1 MAHPDVASEQAY
13 LDHAYDCLDRMRE
26 ALVRA
31 GDSVVDD
38 VAGEALDAWNAR
50 RLRTFEDAE
59 QGLCFGRIDVETV
72 ADPTYVGRRWVHDEG
87 REPVV
92 VNWQAPAARPFY
104 TATPAEPHGVT
115 LRRRFRT
122 QGRKLLD
129 VSDEALDGSIAEAL
143 VSVDDFLLEELERA
157 RESRMRDIVA
167 TIQADQYGLIARDP
181 RPPLVVQGG
190 PGTGKTAVGL
200 HRASFLLYTHRE
212 ELRRVL
218 VVGPNPTFMDYVSHV
233 LPTLGDESVEQR
245 AVGELV
251 DGVEV
256 SLSDP
261 PDAQLLKGDV
271 RMADVVRRAVEA
283 RVEPQ
288 PEQLALRLGGAWI
301 RLREEEVAELVVEAR
316 AERGLSNAARELFRM
331 NVVRR
336 FYARYGERLGG
347 SAFLASDDV
356 EQALKREGRLTR
368 FLDRVWPAPRPEQV
382 VRQLLVSRRALE
394 AAADN
399 ILDEDEQTLLARHRR
414 GWSDADLPLVDEARA
429 LLDPPMAYG
438 HVIVDEAQDLTP
450 MQLRMIGRRGLGSFT
465 ILGDIAQA
473 TGPVPYRAW
482 SEVLPHLPGGED
494 AAIEELR
501 HAYRV
506 PREIMALALPL
517 LDQIAPGTEPPLAY
531 RVGAEP
537 PRILQGEPALSLA
550 FEEAAR
556 LAGEEGMLA
565 LIVPASLR
573 GREAP
578 ALFDETHAPLLTPR
592 EAKGMEFDHVV
603 VVEPAAIV
611 DEAQGGQG
619 LRELYVALT
628 RPTRTLVV
636 VHTRP
641 LPAAL
646 AQREQTR

>member
-26 ALVRA
+26 ALLHA

-50 RLRTFEDAE
+50 RLRTFDDAE

-72 ADPTYVGRRWVHDEG
+72 ADPTYVGRRWVHDED

-233 LPTLGDESVEQR
+233 LPTLGEESVEQR

-578 ALFDETHAPLLTPR
+578 ALFDEAHAPLLTPR

>member
-1 MAHPDVASEQAY
+1 
-13 LDHAYDCLDRMRE
+13 
-26 ALVRA
+26 
-31 GDSVVDD
+31 
-38 VAGEALDAWNAR
+38 
-50 RLRTFEDAE
+50 
-59 QGLCFGRIDVETV
+59 
-72 ADPTYVGRRWVHDEG
+72 
-87 REPVV
+87 
-92 VNWQAPAARPFY
+92 
-104 TATPAEPHGVT
+104 
-115 LRRRFRT
+115 
-122 QGRKLLD
+122 
-129 VSDEALDGSIAEAL
+129 
-143 VSVDDFLLEELERA
+143 
-157 RESRMRDIVA
+157 
-167 TIQADQYGLIARDP
+167 
-181 RPPLVVQGG
+181 
-190 PGTGKTAVGL
+190 
-200 HRASFLLYTHRE
+200 
-212 ELRRVL
+212 
-218 VVGPNPTFMDYVSHV
+218 
-233 LPTLGDESVEQR
+233 
-245 AVGELV
+245 
-251 DGVEV
+251 V

-261 PDAQLLKGDV
+261 PGAQLLKGEV

-356 EQALKREGRLTR
+356 EQALRREGRLTR

-482 SEVLPHLPGGED
+482 SEVLLHLPGGED

-517 LDQIAPGTEPPLAY
+517 LNQIAPGTEPPLAY

-578 ALFDETHAPLLTPR
+578 ALFDETHTPLMTPR